1 MKQFKT
7 FFVKFITY
15 NFAVLFA
22 GSLAANAE
30 IKVVTTIKPLHSL
43 ISNVMD
49 GVGEPSLIIEGSTSP
64 HSFVLKPS
72 HAKMIEQA
80 DIIFWIG
87 KDIETF
93 MEKPL
98 ESIAKNAKKI
108 SFMEL
113 TSIEKLKFRE
123 ENIFDHDDHDDHGHG
138 EKKDHDDH
146 GHGEDK
152 DHDDHGHGE
161 KKDHDDH
168 GHGEHPFEWAGL
180 FDLKSGT
187 YKWSFSKVDGKYAD
201 PAMRMVILPAHDI
214 EEVEETAEE
223 LLEAESSEMKSD
235 GEILVANNVSY
246 SLNFDESKD
255 MTHFTVNINEDGKYA
270 FFTEHMPFEFES
282 DEHFF
287 KNTSGDDVEPVAQE
301 PEVDHHDHGHGEKKD
316 HDDHGHAEKKDH
328 DDHGHEGHHHGEF
341 DAHIWLDP
349 ANAKEMLHEIA
360 HELAD
365 LDPANANKYESN
377 ANKAI
382 KSIDEMI
389 SSVNSSINKDAKFIV
404 FHDAYQ
410 YFEKRFGVAT
420 AGALTLNTDVLPGAK
435 QISEIQEVIAEK
447 DIKCIFSEPQFNP
460 KIIETIAQDTG
471 IKTGVLD
478 PLGSIFDGGKEQYFT
493 LINDIGNKLKDC

>member
-1 MKQFKT
+1 MIQIKT
-7 FFVKFITY
+7 FITQIVIFIFTM
-15 NFAVLFA
+15 AII
-22 GSLAANAE
+22 GSFTAKADL
-30 IKVVTTIKPLHSL
+30 KVVTTIKPLHSL

-49 GVGEPSLIIEGSTSP
+49 GVGEPSLIIEGSSSP

-87 KDIETF
+87 EDIETF

-146 GHGEDK
+146 GD
-152 DHDDHGHGE
+152 
-161 KKDHDDH
+161 
-168 GHGEHPFEWAGL
+168 
-180 FDLKSGT
+180 
-187 YKWSFSKVDGKYAD
+187 
-201 PAMRMVILPAHDI
+201 
-214 EEVEETAEE
+214 
-223 LLEAESSEMKSD
+223 
-235 GEILVANNVSY
+235 
-246 SLNFDESKD
+246 
-255 MTHFTVNINEDGKYA
+255 
-270 FFTEHMPFEFES
+270 
-282 DEHFF
+282 
-287 KNTSGDDVEPVAQE
+287 
-301 PEVDHHDHGHGEKKD
+301 
-316 HDDHGHAEKKDH
+316 
-328 DDHGHEGHHHGEF
+328 GHEGHHHGEF

-365 LDPANANKYESN
+365 LDPNNASKYESN
-377 ANKAI
+377 ADQAI
-382 KSIDEMI
+382 KSIDKMI
-389 SSVNSSINKDAKFIV
+389 KEIDGNINKDAKFIV

-410 YFEKRFGVAT
+410 YFEERFGVMT

-435 QISEIQEVIAEK
+435 QISEIQEVITER

-478 PLGSIFDGGKEQYFT
+478 PLGSIFDANKMQYFK
-493 LINDIGNKLKDC
+493 LINDLGNKLKDC

>member
-15 NFAVLFA
+15 IFAVLFA

-87 KDIETF
+87 EDIETF

-146 GHGEDK
+146 G
-152 DHDDHGHGE
+152 
-161 KKDHDDH
+161 
-168 GHGEHPFEWAGL
+168 
-180 FDLKSGT
+180 
-187 YKWSFSKVDGKYAD
+187 
-201 PAMRMVILPAHDI
+201 
-214 EEVEETAEE
+214 
-223 LLEAESSEMKSD
+223 
-235 GEILVANNVSY
+235 
-246 SLNFDESKD
+246 
-255 MTHFTVNINEDGKYA
+255 
-270 FFTEHMPFEFES
+270 
-282 DEHFF
+282 
-287 KNTSGDDVEPVAQE
+287 
-301 PEVDHHDHGHGEKKD
+301 
-316 HDDHGHAEKKDH
+316 
-328 DDHGHEGHHHGEF
+328 HGHEGHHHGEF

-410 YFEKRFGVAT
+410 YFEKRFDVAT